1 MGLGVREA
9 AVLVEAAVRAAVAAA
24 ALGAVPGDAGGAAA
38 IAAAEPACAAAAA
51 APTAGGATPSADV
64 AAAGGAAA
72 AGGDAAP
79 EGSALA
85 LLVAPP
91 AAAAAADSV
100 EPVLGES
107 AERAALISAWVRTP
121 GARVADFQPHY
132 AAWPLHRLRAWLVE
146 AVDAAPG
153 TGAGATTTSAVGP
166 TAAIPT
172 TTAAPASATAPSA
185 IAPKVFASPF
195 VRCFETAAE
204 VARAVGV
211 SSVCVE
217 PALSESFCERFY
229 ARGQLRGR
237 RRGSCCPRSGCSRP
251 VRPRAPTPTTGPS
264 CRYTSCCT
272 GGGASR
278 ATGSWWYACGRSSIL
293 SRTRTLER
301 PSCSSPTEAR
311 SVRCSRASRRCP
323 RAPAATAAST
333 SLTGPRMARRGGLRP
348 WWPTWSTCARG
359 PAQRSGT
366 GRCPRRARRCGCPR
380 AARASSQERARP

>member
-1 MGLGVREA
+1 MEVDGDDVLDDAWADVLPRRVSRRLG
-9 AVLVEAAVRAAVAAA
+9 
-24 ALGAVPGDAGGAAA
+24 GPAA

-153 TGAGATTTSAVGP
+153 TGAG
-166 TAAIPT
+166 
-172 TTAAPASATAPSA
+172 
-185 IAPKVFASPF
+185 
-195 VRCFETAAE
+195 
-204 VARAVGV
+204 
-211 SSVCVE
+211 
-217 PALSESFCERFY
+217 
-229 ARGQLRGR
+229 RGR
-237 RRGSCCPRSGCSRP
+237 QRKGRR
-251 VRPRAPTPTTGPS
+251 
-264 CRYTSCCT
+264 
-272 GGGASR
+272 
-278 ATGSWWYACGRSSIL
+278 
-293 SRTRTLER
+293 
-301 PSCSSPTEAR
+301 
-311 SVRCSRASRRCP
+311 
-323 RAPAATAAST
+323 
-333 SLTGPRMARRGGLRP
+333 
-348 WWPTWSTCARG
+348 
-359 PAQRSGT
+359 
-366 GRCPRRARRCGCPR
+366 
-380 AARASSQERARP
+380 